1 MQDRNLIVELYDL
14 ILTERKDDRFGRVVS
29 QGADS
34 VDDLI
39 RIAVERRTDLNAVTL
54 KASYEILKAIAL
66 ERLVGGATVN
76 FGLSHYNIGVNGV
89 FVGDHAK
96 WDSSIHSLHLRSI
109 PTAEAREAVK
119 NTAVDV
125 RGMAASGIVINSVT
139 DVASGEVN
147 LRLTPGGAANLSGSK
162 IKIVGDDPTVGI
174 YLHNVGTQ
182 QALHIASNMMPVNEP
197 SKITFII
204 PSDLTPGDY
213 KLSIR
218 TQYSSSSINLKE
230 PKSYVFDYTLTV

>member
-1 MQDRNLIVELYDL
+1 MTDRNLIVELYDL
-14 ILTERKDDRFGRVVS
+14 TITDRKDDRFGRVVS

-66 ERLVGGATVN
+66 ERLVDGATVN

-96 WDSSIHSLHLRSI
+96 WDSNVHSLHLRSI
-109 PTAEAREAVK
+109 PTAEARAAVK

-125 RGMAASGIVINSVT
+125 RGMAASGIVINTIT
-139 DVASGEVN
+139 DVVSSEVN

-162 IKIVGDDPTVGI
+162 IKIVGDAPEVGI
-174 YLHNVGTQ
+174 RLTNVNTQ
-182 QALHIASNMMPVNEP
+182 QERAIAANMMPVNEP

-204 PSDLTPGDY
+204 PSDLAAGDY
-213 KLSIR
+213 KLSIC
-218 TQYSSSSINLKE
+218 TQYSSSNTKQKE
-230 PKSYVFDYTLTV
+230 PKTYVFDYTLTV